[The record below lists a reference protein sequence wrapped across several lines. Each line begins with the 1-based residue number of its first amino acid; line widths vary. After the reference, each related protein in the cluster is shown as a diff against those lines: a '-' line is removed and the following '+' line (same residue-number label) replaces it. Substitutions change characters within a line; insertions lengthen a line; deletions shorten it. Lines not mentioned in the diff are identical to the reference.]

1 MPEKNR
7 WPAAKAS
14 VMDECKPKL
23 KTLEFDPMGIDEDDL
38 LNLALEIFLEIGVH
52 QGLGIET
59 EKIQGFL
66 LGVRDRMLEN
76 PFHNWAHVF
85 DVTQVPL
92 SPPPPF
98 SLSLSLS
105 LFLSLSLIL
114 PVSSLSLSLSLPLSL
129 SLSFALLLSSY
140 VSLLRSLSEL
150 FSKPPLTLFFS
161 CSLSLSLLCAV
172 EDPVAGA
179 QMDASVQVE

>member
-98 SLSLSLS
+98 SISLSLS

-129 SLSFALLLSSY
+129 LRPPSLFLRFSSSFSLLAFLETSPHSLFFLLL
-140 VSLLRSLSEL
+140 V
-150 FSKPPLTLFFS
+150 
-161 CSLSLSLLCAV
+161 SLSLVC
-172 EDPVAGA
+172 G
-179 QMDASVQVE
+179 